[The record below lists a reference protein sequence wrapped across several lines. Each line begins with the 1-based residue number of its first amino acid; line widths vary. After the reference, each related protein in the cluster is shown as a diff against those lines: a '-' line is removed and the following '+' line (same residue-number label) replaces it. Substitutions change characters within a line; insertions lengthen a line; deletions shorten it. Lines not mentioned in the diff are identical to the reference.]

1 MCSGL
6 LESSFHRE
14 RMHDI
19 LFDIQRE
26 FNLIKHVVDKGKL

>member
-6 LESSFHRE
+6 LESNFHRE

-19 LFDIQRE
+19 LFDTQRK
-26 FNLIKHVVDKGKL
+26 FNLIKCVVDKGKL